1 MLSVRVDALQKGVV
15 LPIMHRNETCI
26 SVFPICLRRKRKPS
40 FIWLVRAPEFLI
52 IASLFL
58 QLSLSESASVAKHS
72 TQSPLRLSA
81 QEERHDNYRIGKVDL
96 TGAGNL
102 APKRLA
108 RACGIRPNAVFKPD
122 SLQICKEQIKRA
134 YLVAGF
140 IKAVVEVEP
149 QYSRVEPNTKRR
161 IVDILITVTEG
172 NRYHISA
179 IEFLGNDN
187 TRHRIVQQATGLHV
201 GDPFDPLGIAR
212 WVSGINRLGRF
223 EKVKAQ
229 DVETEIDDQEQSVL
243 VRFHLKEK
251 V

>member
-1 MLSVRVDALQKGVV
+1 
-15 LPIMHRNETCI
+15 MHRNETCI
-26 SVFPICLRRKRKPS
+26 SVFPICLRRRSKPS
-40 FIWLVRAPEFLI
+40 FIWLVRALEFLI
-52 IASLFL
+52 IASLLF
-58 QLSLSESASVAKHS
+58 QSFLSESASAANYS
-72 TQSPLRLSA
+72 TQSPLRVSG
-81 QEERHDNYRIGKVDL
+81 QEERHDNYRIGKVDV

-108 RACGIRPNAVFKPD
+108 RACGIRPNAGFRPD
-122 SLQICKEQIKRA
+122 SLQICKEHIKRA

-140 IKAVVEVEP
+140 IKIAVEVEP
-149 QYSRVEPNTKRR
+149 QYSRVEPNTKRST
-161 IVDILITVTEG
+161 VDILITVTEG
-172 NRYHISA
+172 NKYHISA

-187 TRHRIVQQATGLHV
+187 TRHRIVQHATGLNV
-201 GDPFDPLGIAR
+201 GDPFDPLGITR

-223 EKVKAQ
+223 EQVRAQ